1 VTNIPITTDFGGN
14 LSTSLTGKIDITDF
28 STATAATLA
37 TYLSS
42 NTRLGVTY
50 LEVDESMVTSGATTA
65 TVPFASTIPA
75 GSFLSACIISC
86 RTAFTGDGTVTIG
99 RTGAQTGVLADANIT
114 KTLGAV
120 SGEDPALY
128 GTDLWVPGV
137 QTTLTQTK
145 TTGDYTVTQF
155 PTVSTADDWTVTV
168 WSATAGTQ
176 TKTPVALHTPA
187 QTTTASNWTVTA
199 SPTVTTYAHPKR
211 KWCAAATQY
220 NAYCATA
227 GSPGTAGILDCY
239 LFYERAVM
247 S

>member
-1 VTNIPITTDFGGN
+1 MTNIPITTDFGGN

-50 LEVDESMVTSGATTA
+50 LEVDESMVTAQATTA

-86 RTAFTGDGTVTIG
+86 RVAFTGDGTVTIG
-99 RTGAQTGVLADANIT
+99 RTSAQTGVLANANIT

-128 GTDLWVPGV
+128 GTDLWVPGG
-137 QTTLTQTK
+137 QSTTAGDWTAAFPAITTPDNWALSALHVGADSNMDTHTQASQVVVLSAGSQTK
-145 TTGDYTVTQF
+145 T
-155 PTVSTADDWTVTV
+155 
-168 WSATAGTQ
+168 
-176 TKTPVALHTPA
+176 
-187 QTTTASNWTVTA
+187 ASNF
-199 SPTVTTYAHPKR
+199 TVTTWAHPKR